1 MAEQE
6 HELQFTVYI
15 TTYGRKVKM
24 VKDSG
29 RFLAATLHQAFGD
42 NVRIVDHRLRPVKF
56 DPNAHDYGTGET

>member
-1 MAEQE
+1 
-6 HELQFTVYI
+6 
-15 TTYGRKVKM
+15 M

-29 RFLAATLHQAFGD
+29 RFLASTLHQAFGD